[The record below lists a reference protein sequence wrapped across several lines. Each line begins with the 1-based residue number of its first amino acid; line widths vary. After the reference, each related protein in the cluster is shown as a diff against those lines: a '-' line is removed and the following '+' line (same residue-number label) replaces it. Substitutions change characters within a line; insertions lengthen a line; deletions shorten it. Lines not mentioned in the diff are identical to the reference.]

1 VSGDVPQLHPTEEAA
16 ALTPAAGAGLAALL
30 TSHVLRDGELVLLT
44 LKPSLLFIPLQ
55 SLRFAV
61 IAAFFALLGIL
72 ANGHHIDQGDRLHI
86 EIAVVLVA
94 CRLMV
99 ASLQWMGRLYVLT
112 DQRILRLAG
121 VFSTDLFDCPL
132 RKVAE
137 ARLTDNVRE
146 QLLGLGSIEIIPCDD
161 RRMPS
166 GWQTIAHPKRIHAK
180 VVAAI
185 TRAKQ

>member
-1 VSGDVPQLHPTEEAA
+1 VSGNVPQLHPTEEAA

-61 IAAFFALLGIL
+61 IAGFFALLGVL
-72 ANGHHIDQGDRLHI
+72 ANGRIDQGDRLYI
-86 EIAVVLVA
+86 EIAVILVA

-161 RRMPS
+161 RRLPS
-166 GWQTIAHPKRIHAK
+166 SWQTIARPKKIHAK
-180 VVAAI
+180 VLAAI

>member
-1 VSGDVPQLHPTEEAA
+1 MSGNVPQLHPTEEAA

-61 IAAFFALLGIL
+61 IAGFFALLGVL
-72 ANGHHIDQGDRLHI
+72 ANGRIDQGDRLYI
-86 EIAVVLVA
+86 EIAVILVA

-112 DQRILRLAG
+112 DQRILDCRAVG
-121 VFSTDLFDCPL
+121 RPSPARKKSTP
-132 RKVAE
+132 RYWPQS
-137 ARLTDNVRE
+137 RGR
-146 QLLGLGSIEIIPCDD
+146 SSRPI
-161 RRMPS
+161 RS
-166 GWQTIAHPKRIHAK
+166 GGNGRTVDPDAHRQDIAL
-180 VVAAI
+180 
-185 TRAKQ
+185 